1 MSKLLFITTYPFYP
15 EASGGSEQFLRYLFN
30 SLQQL
35 DWQIEVICRLSSR
48 LSSLRSPY
56 FRRACW
62 QALTHFQKPSYW
74 VMDEELGYPCWRLIG
89 KFRNGKFRKARH
101 WIDCLD
107 QRLREY
113 RPDVVLSHDSP
124 TSSLLNYAAHQG
136 YPSFHFAQW
145 LSKIDVP
152 NEIHIIANSPF
163 NASVTAQFTRNE
175 IGILLPVTELD
186 QYRVTKRDRQYI
198 TFINPIPE
206 KGVDVAIEIARR
218 LPDERFLF
226 VKGNWGSYSASSIE
240 AFMKP
245 IYKLPNVE
253 VWEHQRDMRRI
264 YAVTDI
270 LLVPSQFDE
279 TFGRVIVEAQVNGIP
294 VVAANVASIPYTLGQ
309 GGILVEPKDNSQ
321 GYVEALRQ
329 LRSDENL
336 YKHLSALALQNSQR
350 PEFKPQQ
357 QVKNFIRFVESR
369 TKVTA

>member
-1 MSKLLFITTYPFYP
+1 MAKLLFITTYPFYP
-15 EASGGSEQFLRYLFN
+15 EASGGSEQFLRYLFK

-35 DWQIEVICRLSSR
+35 GWQIEVICRLSSR
-48 LSSLRSPY
+48 LSSLRSAY

-62 QALTHFQKPSYW
+62 QALTHFQKLSYS
-74 VMDEELGYPCWRLIG
+74 VMDEDLGYPCWRQI
-89 KFRNGKFRKARH
+89 RRKERY
-101 WIDCLD
+101 WIECLD

-124 TSSLLNYAAHQG
+124 TSPFLNYAVHQG
-136 YPSFHFAQW
+136 YASFHFAQW
-145 LSKIDVP
+145 LSEIDVP

-163 NASVTAQFTRNE
+163 NASATAQFTRNE
-175 IGILLPVTELD
+175 IGVLLPVTQLD
-186 QYRVTKRDRQYI
+186 QYRVAKRDRQYI

-206 KGVDVAIEIARR
+206 KGLDVAIEIARS

-226 VKGNWGSYSASSIE
+226 VKGNWGSYSASSKD

-245 IYKLPNVE
+245 IYKLPNVQ

-270 LLVPSQFDE
+270 LLVPSQFNE

-294 VVAANVASIPYTLGQ
+294 VVAAKVAGIPYTLGQ
-309 GGILVEPKDNSQ
+309 GGILVEPKDKPQ
-321 GYVEALRQ
+321 GYVEALQR
-329 LRSDENL
+329 LCSDENF
-336 YKHLSALALQNSQR
+336 YRQLSTLALENSQR
-350 PEFKPQQ
+350 PEFDPQH

-369 TKVTA
+369 IKVTS